1 MELPPSFGLWLKERR
16 KQLDLTQADLA
27 NCAGCS
33 VMTIRKIEAD
43 ERRPSRQIAEL
54 LAGCLEI
61 SAEDHP
67 VFLKAARAELR
78 VDRLAKYVKTLN
90 VGTLNVNSSPASLP
104 SHASAPKPA
113 FRLPTP
119 DTPLLGREHEL
130 ASLARLLQDPQ
141 CRLLTLIGPGG
152 IGKTRLAIEAA
163 ANQGKVFA
171 DGVYFISLAPI
182 NSAEF
187 VIPAIASALE
197 FSFYGPVDLATQ
209 LLNYLREKSMLL
221 VLDNFEHLLPS
232 SQAENGAGLDL
243 IVKILQSAPAI
254 KILAT
259 SRQRLHLHREWVF
272 EVQGLP
278 VPPPD
283 HPDELETYSAAAL
296 FLQQAR
302 RTQADFTLASEDRA
316 AVGRICQLIAGLPL
330 GLELAAAWVR
340 VLSCREIAQEIER
353 SLDFLA
359 ASARDIPERQ
369 RSLRLTFDYSWKLL
383 SAEEQEVMRRLSVF
397 RGGFR
402 REAAE
407 RVAGATLP
415 VLLALVDKSLL
426 RRTDPHTG
434 RYDLHELVRQYAA
447 THLQQFAVEEDE
459 TRERHC
465 DFFTRLLQQT
475 STRLKSAEQGAVLAE
490 LSTEVDNLRLAWAW
504 AVRQRDAARLQ
515 RAAFGL
521 FLFYLCRN
529 WVQEGAE
536 LFQQAAGVF
545 QTLIDSRPTP
555 TVDELATLGHLLAY
569 QGWCRVWSGQVPL
582 ARELAARNLALL
594 RPLNAPAALSDALR
608 VQGVLLQMLGD
619 LEAARACLEESLALK
634 RTLNDEWEV
643 AVSLTYLGHFLQAQ
657 GGHADAYS
665 LLAEAAM
672 IMRRH
677 GDHLSTA
684 RALGFLSASALAL
697 GRHDEAGQL
706 AQESLTISQ
715 EMNDPWG
722 VANVLTVLGIIAQAQ
737 ADASGAL
744 SFFRESLAIYR
755 QIGDHWSMARVLNKL
770 GETLAALGQLV
781 AARRSFFDALQTANE
796 VQATPL
802 ALDAL
807 MGLAALQTQE
817 RVIEPALELAA
828 HIRRHPM
835 ASQETKDRAEKLGLD
850 WKAQLT
856 SQQLEALEAQA
867 RSFEVI
873 VKEILDPAARL

>member
-54 LAGCLEI
+54 LAGCLDI
-61 SAEDHP
+61 IPEDHP

-78 VDRLAKYVKTLN
+78 VDRLAKYVKTS
-90 VGTLNVNSSPASLP
+90 NVNSP
-104 SHASAPKPA
+104 HAPAPKPA
-113 FRLPTP
+113 LRLPTP

-130 ASLARLLQDPQ
+130 ASLARLLRDPQ
-141 CRLLTLIGPGG
+141 CRLLTLVGLGG

-163 ANQGKVFA
+163 ANRGEAFT

-187 VIPAIASALE
+187 IIPAIASALD
-197 FSFYGPVDLATQ
+197 FTFYGPVDLATQ

-232 SQAENGAGLDL
+232 FQAENEAGLDL
-243 IVKILQSAPAI
+243 LVKILHSAPAV
-254 KILAT
+254 KLLVT

-278 VPPPD
+278 MPPPD
-283 HPDELETYSAAAL
+283 HLDELETYSAAAL
-296 FLQQAR
+296 FLQHAR
-302 RTQADFTLASEDRA
+302 QTQADFVLTSEDRA
-316 AVGRICQLIAGLPL
+316 AIGRICQLIAGMPL

-369 RSLRLTFDYSWKLL
+369 RSLRLTFDHSWKLL
-383 SAEEQEVMRRLSVF
+383 SAEEQGVMRRLSVF

-426 RRTDPHTG
+426 RRTDAHTG

-447 THLQQFAVEEDE
+447 THLQQLAIEEDE

-465 DFFTRLLQQT
+465 DFFTRLLQQA
-475 STRLKSAEQGAVLAE
+475 STHLKSAEQGAALTE

-504 AVRQRDAARLQ
+504 AVRQRDTARLQ
-515 RAAFGL
+515 QAAFGL

-536 LFQQAAGVF
+536 LFQQAAEVF
-545 QTLIDSRPTP
+545 QTIVDSQSTP
-555 TVDELATLGHLLAY
+555 SVDGLATLGRLLAY
-569 QGWCRVWSGQVPL
+569 QGWCRIWSGQVPL
-582 ARELAARNLALL
+582 VREMATQNLALL
-594 RPLNAPAALSDALR
+594 RPLDAPAALSDALR
-608 VQGVLLQMLGD
+608 VQGVLLQMMGD
-619 LEAARACLEESLALK
+619 LAAARACLEESLTLK
-634 RTLNDEWEV
+634 RMLGDEWEV
-643 AVSLTYLGHFLQAQ
+643 AVSLTYLGHFVQAQ

-665 LLAEAAM
+665 LLAEAAA
-672 IMRRH
+672 IMRRY
-677 GDHLSTA
+677 GDRISTA
-684 RALGFLSASALAL
+684 RALGFLSASTLAL

-706 AQESLTISQ
+706 AQESLSISR
-715 EMNDPWG
+715 EINDPWG
-722 VANVLTVLGIIAQAQ
+722 MANVLIVLGIIAQAQ
-737 ADASGAL
+737 ADASSAL
-744 SFFRESLAIYR
+744 SFFRESLALYR
-755 QIGDHWSMARVLNKL
+755 QIGDRWSMARVLNNL
-770 GETLAALGQLV
+770 GETLASLGQPIE
-781 AARRSFFDALQTANE
+781 ARRSFFNALQTANE
-796 VQATPL
+796 VQAIPL

-807 MGLAALQTQE
+807 MGLAALQAKE
-817 RVIEPALELAA
+817 AAIEPALELLA
-828 HIRRHPM
+828 HIRQHPT
-835 ASQETKDRAEKLGLD
+835 ASQETKDRAEKLRLD

-856 SQQLEALEAQA
+856 SQQLEAFEARVQA
-867 RSFEVI
+867 RNFEGI
-873 VKEILDPAARL
+873 VKEILDPVARL